1 MSMMMMDDDD
11 DEGVGGWAESVNVTI
26 VRRGAAR
33 TIVTNVGSVGACAG
47 EAALQHAQPG
57 RLAKATVHSVLR
69 GAVGKRKP
77 IGSSSRLY
85 VHQPARS
92 LISGCM
98 SCFPWVSVSQS
109 RAGTTDM
116 RSKLLCSSRIAF

>member
-11 DEGVGGWAESVNVTI
+11 DEGGAESVDVTV

-33 TIVTNVGSVGACAG
+33 TIVTSVGSVGAREG

-69 GAVGKRKP
+69 GAVGERD
-77 IGSSSRLY
+77 
-85 VHQPARS
+85 
-92 LISGCM
+92 
-98 SCFPWVSVSQS
+98 
-109 RAGTTDM
+109 AG
-116 RSKLLCSSRIAF
+116 